1 MYGKLHSACLLGIEG
16 IMIGVEIDIS
26 NGLPHTYI
34 IGLPDTAIREAVER
48 VRAAVK
54 NCGYRYPLQRVTI
67 NLAPADLRKEG
78 SAFDLAIA
86 LGILITSRQ
95 LVLPLAEQMLLIGE
109 LALDGSLRPVTGVL
123 PMVDSARRAGYT
135 SVLLPAAN
143 AAEAALIKGMT
154 VYAANHLSELA
165 PPGTPSVSLE
175 RDSSHVAD
183 AGQTDSLLDM
193 PAVNVDM
200 RGIFRDL
207 YGMEAAGSGENGV
220 PAALA
225 DVPLALHDEVSEAA
239 STSAA
244 FVEPGQLGSAA
255 TDDGHAV
262 RKSPVLVPSLEH
274 LRYKPRVT
282 MKEIEGTAGELA
294 EDYQDVVGQH
304 QAKRALTIA
313 AAGMHNILLIGPP
326 GTGKTMLIKR
336 LPGILPPLTDEEA
349 LEITTI
355 YSAAGLLKDPAG
367 GLLRNRPF
375 RSPHHTIS
383 SAGLIGGGSMPKP
396 GEVSLA
402 HRGVLCLDELP
413 EFSRNVLEV
422 LRQPLEDRCVTISRA
437 RASCSFPAFF
447 LLAGSMNPCYC
458 GLLGS
463 RHPEKRCTCS
473 LPAIARYR
481 SRLSG
486 PLLDR
491 IDLQVDVPRPGED
504 AGREASATTA
514 QMKKQVML
522 ALAIQTERYRGTG
535 IRRNSELSGAA
546 LRRYAPL
553 GKEAAALLKGTL
565 EHLGLSMRAHDRI
578 IKIART
584 IADLE
589 AAVQI
594 LPSHIAEAVQYRNL
608 DRSPVADEQ

>member
-16 IMIGVEIDIS
+16 IMISVEIDIS

-95 LVLPLAEQMLLIGE
+95 LILPMAEQMLLIGE

-123 PMVDSARRAGYT
+123 PMVESARRAGYT

-154 VYAANHLSELA
+154 VYAAHHLSELA
-165 PPGTPSVSLE
+165 PSGAQSVS
-175 RDSSHVAD
+175 RNQDSSQAAD
-183 AGQTDSLLDM
+183 ADQTDSPCDM
-193 PAVNVDM
+193 PAVSVDM

-207 YGMEAAGSGENGV
+207 YGIGAAGAGENTV
-220 PAALA
+220 PAALP
-225 DVPLALHDEVSEAA
+225 DVPLALNSEAYEA
-239 STSAA
+239 AATSAA
-244 FVEPGQLGSAA
+244 FAESGQLGSAA
-255 TDDGHAV
+255 NDDGHAV
-262 RKSPVLVPSLEH
+262 RKSPVLALSLEH
-274 LRYKPRVT
+274 LRYDPRLT
-282 MKEIEGTAGELA
+282 IAETEDSTGDLA

-336 LPGILPPLTDEEA
+336 LSGILPPLTDEEA

-367 GLLRNRPF
+367 GLLRTRPF

-422 LRQPLEDRCVTISRA
+422 LRQPLEDRRVTISRA

-447 LLAGSMNPCYC
+447 LLAASMNPCFC

-463 RHPEKRCTCS
+463 GHPEKRCTCS

-491 IDLQVDVPRPGED
+491 IDLQVDVPRPAED
-504 AGREASATTA
+504 TGREASATTA

-535 IRRNSELSGAA
+535 ISRNSELNGGA

-553 GKEAAALLKGTL
+553 GREAAALLKGTL

-589 AAVQI
+589 GAVQI
-594 LPSHIAEAVQYRNL
+594 LPPHIAEAVQYRNL